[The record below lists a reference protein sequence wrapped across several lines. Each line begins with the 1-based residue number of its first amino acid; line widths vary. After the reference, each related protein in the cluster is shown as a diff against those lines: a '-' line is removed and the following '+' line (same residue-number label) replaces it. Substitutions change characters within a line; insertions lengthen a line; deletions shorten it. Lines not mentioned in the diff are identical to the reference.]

1 MGQVYDVTKGRRI
14 YGPGGPYDF
23 FAGRDASRAYVTGCF
38 SKKSGHLTHDVRGL
52 KGEEL
57 RVSALRRLCHV
68 RR

>member
-38 SKKSGHLTHDVRGL
+38 SKSSGHLTHDVRGL
-52 KGEEL
+52 EGEEL
-57 RVSALRRLCHV
+57 RVSAL
-68 RR
+68 